1 MSPKP
6 KLGLLVS
13 TRYPGPMPRTEEL
26 ITFFRRAEELGFHS
40 LWVIDRPL
48 HKINLPHPLTIL
60 TYAAAVTSK
69 IRLGTAAILLSLR
82 QPVEMARQVATLDAL
97 AGGRVT
103 LGVTLGGRPDEYEA
117 MGVPMS
123 QRLGRMV
130 EGITVLKRL
139 WTEEDVTFHG
149 RYFSLEKANIA
160 PKPPQP
166 GGVPIIIGTSSDV
179 GRRRTGRIAD
189 GWVTGGH
196 DTPEGFARS
205 WGIIQEAAQEA
216 GRDPSKLIN
225 VKTIYVNVDADKE
238 RARRELKEWLA
249 SYYGE
254 LPFQADADKYA
265 AFGHPREI
273 TQAVLAFGEAGAQT
287 VALGMPWPD
296 VNKLEWIAAEVMP
309 ALA

>member
-48 HKINLPHPLTIL
+48 HKINLPHPLTTL

-103 LGVTLGGRPDEYEA
+103 LGVTLCGRPDEFEA

-139 WTEEDVTFHG
+139 
-149 RYFSLEKANIA
+149 
-160 PKPPQP
+160 
-166 GGVPIIIGTSSDV
+166 
-179 GRRRTGRIAD
+179 
-189 GWVTGGH
+189 
-196 DTPEGFARS
+196 
-205 WGIIQEAAQEA
+205 
-216 GRDPSKLIN
+216 
-225 VKTIYVNVDADKE
+225 
-238 RARRELKEWLA
+238 
-249 SYYGE
+249 
-254 LPFQADADKYA
+254 
-265 AFGHPREI
+265 
-273 TQAVLAFGEAGAQT
+273 
-287 VALGMPWPD
+287 
-296 VNKLEWIAAEVMP
+296 
-309 ALA
+309 